1 MTNFASYLEEA
12 SMSLNCFCE
21 TKCMGFMI
29 NLPQTLGVISGLI
42 VFYPKSDICIS
53 KLMLELVIR
62 VIVRAFTC

>member
-1 MTNFASYLEEA
+1 
-12 SMSLNCFCE
+12 
-21 TKCMGFMI
+21 MGFMI